1 MQSID
6 QAPVVATANG
16 QRTPKCSAASWQ
28 RSWLPGNASPSKFWR
43 LAGALFC
50 LAAAL
55 FCLAGPLQAA
65 MPAIS
70 FGASSL
76 EYAEQRLEGV
86 RARLGPDGGFQ
97 VSFEGMSGS
106 GEAYFGQGLAVE
118 GALEEVIREDDSLAL
133 RMSVGAFGLRGRLLL
148 WRGTDELRLELETV
162 GQPVTLLAGIAGLPA
177 ETAWLSRGRFDA
189 ALGLVQAADR
199 PPDVSVRFE
208 GTDLS
213 FDSPAGQYAGEA
225 LALTLR
231 GNLDFTDALGFDL
244 RGAFAAGELLVG
256 DFYRDFADAALDF
269 DVRGV
274 WTDHAIELARIR
286 LGDGGALAVEAA
298 ARMGGAAA
306 DDDNDDEAPDWS
318 LEVTTLELSFP
329 EAYRRYLEPVAAA
342 WALDGL
348 ELTGTVSWNGEW
360 QGGTLRSGDLE
371 IGDFSIVD
379 TSRQRF
385 AVTGLES
392 RLRPGD
398 HDFDS
403 RVTWLGLLIG
413 RINFGG
419 GNALLDSEPGAIALL
434 EPLRLDVLGGQ
445 LNLAALKIF
454 LPGGRADGSGEP
466 DIMLRAGIEDLDM
479 AQLTTALDWPA
490 FDGRVSGEIPGVS
503 LDDGVLAVDGEI
515 RFEVFDGLVTVR
527 NLGVERPFGVLPSLA
542 ADVEIFNL
550 DLQPLTS
557 AFSFG
562 QIAGRLDGHVH
573 DLRMLDWKP
582 VAFEAWL
589 GTPPRQERSNDIS
602 RQAVNRLTEIGG
614 GGATAALSGP
624 LMRMFSNFSYRRLGL
639 GCTLRDNVCSLRGL
653 ADDGASVLLLE
664 GAGVPKITIR
674 AFNRNIDWP
683 QMVANLLAI
692 SEGEEIQV
700 GEAPDG

>member
-16 QRTPKCSAASWQ
+16 RRTPKSSAASRQ
-28 RSWLPGNASPSKFWR
+28 KGRLPCNASPSKFWR
-43 LAGALFC
+43 LAAALFC
-50 LAAAL
+50 LAAMAR
-55 FCLAGPLQAA
+55 PLHAA
-65 MPAIS
+65 MPEIS

-86 RARLGPDGGFQ
+86 RARLDPDGGFQ
-97 VSFEGMSGS
+97 VSFEGMSGA

-118 GALEEVIREDDSLAL
+118 GALEEVIREDGSLAL
-133 RMSVGAFGLRGRLLL
+133 RMSVGALGLRGSLLL
-148 WRGTDELRLELETV
+148 WRGMDELRLELETV
-162 GQPVTLLAGIAGLPA
+162 DQPVTLLAGLAGLPA
-177 ETAWLSRGRFDA
+177 ATAWLNRGRFDA

-199 PPDVSVRFE
+199 PPDVSVRFD

-231 GNLDFTDALGFDL
+231 GNLDFSGAPGFDL
-244 RGAFAAGELLVG
+244 HGAFAAGELLVG
-256 DFYRDFADAALDF
+256 DFYRNFSDAALDF
-269 DVRGV
+269 DTRGV
-274 WTDHAIELARIR
+274 WTDRAIELERIR

-298 ARMGGAAA
+298 ARIGGG
-306 DDDNDDEAPDWS
+306 DDEAPDWS
-318 LEVTTLELSFP
+318 LEVTNLELSFP

-348 ELTGTVSWNGEW
+348 ELTGTVSWNGQW
-360 QGGTLRSGDLE
+360 QGGALTSGDLE

-379 TSRQRF
+379 TSRRRF
-385 AVTGLES
+385 AVTGLEA

-398 HDFDS
+398 HEFDS
-403 RVTWLGLLIG
+403 RVAWLGLLIG

-434 EPLRLDVLGGQ
+434 QPLRLDVLGGH
-445 LNLAALKIF
+445 LDLAALKIL
-454 LPGGRADGSGEP
+454 LPGSRADGPAEP
-466 DIMLRAGIEDLDM
+466 DIMLRASIEDLDM
-479 AQLTTALDWPA
+479 AQLTSALDWPA
-490 FDGRVSGEIPGVS
+490 FGGRVSGEIPGVS

-515 RFEVFDGLVTVR
+515 RFEVFDGLVTLG

-542 ADVEIFNL
+542 ADVEIANL

-562 QIAGRLDGHVH
+562 QIAGRLDGYIH

-614 GGATAALSGP
+614 GSATAALSGP
-624 LMRMFSNFSYRRLGL
+624 LMRLFSNFSYRRLGL
-639 GCTLRDNVCSLRGL
+639 GCTLRDNVCTLRGL
-653 ADDGASVLLLE
+653 GDDGASVLLLE

-692 SEGEEIQV
+692 SEGEAIQV
-700 GEAPDG
+700 GEAPDT

>member
-6 QAPVVATANG
+6 QAPVVATAKA
-16 QRTPKCSAASWQ
+16 QRTPKCRAASWQ
-28 RSWLPGNASPSKFWR
+28 RGGLPGNASPAKIWR
-43 LAGALFC
+43 

-55 FCLAGPLQAA
+55 ACLVAPAGPLHAA
-65 MPAIS
+65 MPALTFS
-70 FGASSL
+70 ASSF
-76 EYAEQRLEGV
+76 EYGEQRLENV
-86 RARLGPDGGFQ
+86 RAHLAPEGRFR
-97 VSFEGMSGS
+97 VSFEGMSGP
-106 GEAYFGQGLAVE
+106 GEAYFGQGLDVE
-118 GALEEVIREDDSLAL
+118 GALDEVIREDDSLAV
-133 RMSVGAFGLRGRLLL
+133 RMSVGAFGLRGRVLL
-148 WRGTDELRLELETV
+148 WRGTDELRLEVETV
-162 GQPVTLLAGIAGLPA
+162 NQPVTLLAGLAGLPA
-177 ETAWLSRGRFDA
+177 EMAWFSRGHFDA

-199 PPDVSVRFE
+199 PPDVSVRFD

-213 FDSPAGQYAGEA
+213 FDSPDGQYAGEA
-225 LALTLR
+225 LTLTLR
-231 GNLDFTDALGFDL
+231 GTLDFTAAPGFDL
-244 RGAFAAGELLVG
+244 HGAFAAGELLAV
-256 DFYRDFADAALDF
+256 DFYRNFADAALDF
-269 DVRGV
+269 DVRGG
-274 WTDHAIELARIR
+274 WTDRAIELARIR

-298 ARMGGAAA
+298 ARIGGAGA
-306 DDDNDDEAPDWS
+306 DDEKDVTPDWS
-318 LEVTTLELSFP
+318 LQVTNLELSFP

-348 ELTGTVSWNGEW
+348 EVVGTVSWNGQW
-360 QGGTLRSGDLE
+360 QGGALTSGDLE

-385 AVTGLES
+385 AVTGLEAH
-392 RLRPGD
+392 LRPGD

-413 RINFGG
+413 SINFGG
-419 GNALLDSEPGAIALL
+419 GNALLDSEPGAIALV
-434 EPLRLDVLGGQ
+434 EPLRLEVLGGR
-445 LNLAALKIF
+445 LDLAALKIL
-454 LPGGRADGSGEP
+454 LPGDRADGPAEP
-466 DIMLRAGIEDLDM
+466 DIMLRASIEDLDM
-479 AQLTTALDWPA
+479 AQLTKALDWPA
-490 FDGRVSGEIPGVS
+490 FGGRVSGEIPGVS

-515 RFEVFDGLVTVR
+515 RFEVFDGLVTVG

-542 ADVEIFNL
+542 AEVEISNL

-562 QIAGRLDGHVH
+562 QIAGRLDGFIH

-589 GTPPRQERSNDIS
+589 GTPPQQERSNDIS

-653 ADDGASVLLLE
+653 GDDGAGVLLLE

-692 SEGEEIQV
+692 SEGEAIQV
-700 GEAPDG
+700 GEAPDS

>member
-1 MQSID
+1 
-6 QAPVVATANG
+6 
-16 QRTPKCSAASWQ
+16 
-28 RSWLPGNASPSKFWR
+28 
-43 LAGALFC
+43 
-50 LAAAL
+50 
-55 FCLAGPLQAA
+55 
-65 MPAIS
+65 
-70 FGASSL
+70 
-76 EYAEQRLEGV
+76 
-86 RARLGPDGGFQ
+86 
-97 VSFEGMSGS
+97 MSGP

-118 GALEEVIREDDSLAL
+118 GVLDEVIRADDSLAL
-133 RMSVGAFGLRGRLLL
+133 RMSVGALGLRGRLLL
-148 WRGTDELRLELETV
+148 WRGADELRLELETV
-162 GQPVTLLAGIAGLPA
+162 DQPVTLLAGLAGLPA

-189 ALGLVQAADR
+189 AFSLLQAADR
-199 PPDVSVRFE
+199 PPDVSVRFD

-225 LALTLR
+225 LALTLH
-231 GNLDFTDALGFDL
+231 GKLDFTDVPGFDL
-244 RGAFAAGELLVG
+244 HGAFAAGELLVG
-256 DFYRDFADAALDF
+256 DFYRNFADAALNF
-269 DVRGV
+269 DVRGA

-298 ARMGGAAA
+298 ARIGGAVN
-306 DDDNDDEAPDWS
+306 DDNDDIDHAGPDWS
-318 LEVTTLELSFP
+318 LEVTNLELSFP

-360 QGGTLRSGDLE
+360 QGGALTSGDLE

-379 TSRQRF
+379 TSRERF
-385 AVTGLES
+385 AVTGLEA

-398 HDFDS
+398 HEFDS
-403 RVTWLGLLIG
+403 RVAWRGLLIG
-413 RINFGG
+413 RINFGA
-419 GNALLDSEPGAIALL
+419 GNALLDSEPGAIALR
-434 EPLRLDVLGGQ
+434 EPLRLEVLGGR
-445 LNLAALKIF
+445 LDLAALKIL
-454 LPGGRADGSGEP
+454 LPGRRANGPGEP
-466 DIMLRAGIEDLDM
+466 DIMLRASIEDLDM
-479 AQLTTALDWPA
+479 EQLTTALDWPA
-490 FDGRVSGEIPGVS
+490 FGGRVSGEIPGVS

-515 RFEVFDGLVTVR
+515 RFEVFDGLVTVG
-527 NLGVERPFGVLPSLA
+527 NLSVERPFGVLLSLA
-542 ADVEIFNL
+542 ADVEIANL

-562 QIAGRLDGHVH
+562 QIAGRLDGYIR

-582 VAFEAWL
+582 VAFDAWL
-589 GTPPRQERSNDIS
+589 GTPARQESSKDIS

-639 GCTLRDNVCSLRGL
+639 GCTLRDNICTLRGL
-653 ADDGASVLLLE
+653 GDDGAGVLLLQ

-692 SEGEEIQV
+692 SEGEAIQV
-700 GEAPDG
+700 GEGPDT

>member
-6 QAPVVATANG
+6 QAPVVATANA
-16 QRTPKCSAASWQ
+16 QQTPKYIANSWQSGGLPGKASW
-28 RSWLPGNASPSKFWR
+28 AKFWR
-43 LAGALFC
+43 LA
-50 LAAAL
+50 AAL
-55 FCLAGPLQAA
+55 ACLVAPPGPLHAA
-65 MPAIS
+65 MPALTFS
-70 FGASSL
+70 ASSF
-76 EYAEQRLEGV
+76 EYGEQRLEDV
-86 RARLGPDGGFQ
+86 RAHLAPEGGFNI
-97 VSFEGMSGS
+97 SFGRMSGP
-106 GEAYFGQGLAVE
+106 GETYFGQGLALE
-118 GALEEVIREDDSLAL
+118 GALDEVIREDDSLAV
-133 RMSVGAFGLRGRLLL
+133 RMSVGALGLRGRVLL

-162 GQPVTLLAGIAGLPA
+162 NQPVTLLAGLAGLPA
-177 ETAWLSRGRFDA
+177 ETAWFSRGQFDA

-199 PPDVSVRFE
+199 PPDISVRFD

-213 FDSPAGQYAGEA
+213 FDSPDGQYAGEA
-225 LALTLR
+225 LTLNLR
-231 GNLDFTDALGFDL
+231 GTLDFTAAPGFDL
-244 RGAFAAGELLVG
+244 HGAFAAGELLAV
-256 DFYRDFADAALDF
+256 DFYRNFADAALDF

-274 WTDHAIELARIR
+274 WTDRAIELALIR

-298 ARMGGAAA
+298 ARIGNGA
-306 DDDNDDEAPDWS
+306 DDKEEAPDWS
-318 LEVTTLELSFP
+318 LQVTNLELSFP

-348 ELTGTVSWNGEW
+348 EVVGTVSWNGQW
-360 QGGTLRSGDLE
+360 QGGALTSGDLE

-385 AVTGLES
+385 AVTGLEAH
-392 RLRPGD
+392 LRPGD

-413 RINFGG
+413 SINFGG
-419 GNALLDSEPGAIALL
+419 GNALLDSEPGAIALV
-434 EPLRLDVLGGQ
+434 EPLRLDVLGGH
-445 LNLAALKIF
+445 LDLAELKIL
-454 LPGGRADGSGEP
+454 LPGDRADGAAEP
-466 DIMLRAGIEDLDM
+466 DIMLRANIEDLDM
-479 AQLTTALDWPA
+479 AQLTKALDWPA
-490 FDGRVSGEIPGVS
+490 FGGRVSGEIPGVS

-515 RFEVFDGLVTVR
+515 RFEVFDGLVTVG

-542 ADVEIFNL
+542 AEVEISNL

-562 QIAGRLDGHVH
+562 QIAGRLDGFIH

-589 GTPPRQERSNDIS
+589 GTPPQQERSNDIS

-653 ADDGASVLLLE
+653 GDNGAGVLLLE

-674 AFNRNIDWP
+674 AFNRDIDWP

-692 SEGEEIQV
+692 SEGEAIQV
-700 GEAPDG
+700 GEAPDS

>member
-6 QAPVVATANG
+6 QTPVVATANG
-16 QRTPKCSAASWQ
+16 QRTPQSSAASRQ
-28 RSWLPGNASPSKFWR
+28 SGGLPGNGSRPKFWH
-43 LAGALFC
+43 

-55 FCLAGPLQAA
+55 FCLAGPLHAA

-86 RARLGPDGGFQ
+86 RASLEPGGGFQ
-97 VSFEGMSGS
+97 VSFERMSGA
-106 GEAYFGQGLAVE
+106 GEAYLGQGLVVE
-118 GALEEVIREDDSLAL
+118 GALDEVIREDDVLAL
-133 RMSVGAFGLRGRLLL
+133 RMSVGALGLRGRLLL
-148 WRGTDELRLELETV
+148 WWGTDELRLELEAV
-162 GQPVTLLAGIAGLPA
+162 DQPVTLLAGLPGLPA
-177 ETAWLSRGRFDA
+177 GADWLSRGRFDA
-189 ALGLVQAADR
+189 ALGLARAAGR
-199 PPDVSVRFE
+199 PPDVSVRFD
-208 GTDLS
+208 GRDLS
-213 FDSPAGQYAGEA
+213 FDSTAGQYAGEA
-225 LALTLR
+225 LAMTLH
-231 GNLDFTDALGFDL
+231 GKLDFTDVPGFDL
-244 RGAFAAGELLVG
+244 HGAFAAGELLVG
-256 DFYRDFADAALDF
+256 DFYRNFADAALDF
-269 DVRGV
+269 DLQGA
-274 WTDHAIELARIR
+274 WTDHAIELVRIR
-286 LGDGGALAVEAA
+286 LGDDGALAVEAA
-298 ARMGGAAA
+298 ARIGGA
-306 DDDNDDEAPDWS
+306 DNDENDEAPDWS
-318 LEVTTLELSFP
+318 LEVTSLELSFP

-348 ELTGTVSWNGEW
+348 ELTGTVSWSGEW
-360 QGGTLRSGDLE
+360 QGGSLTSGDLE

-379 TSRQRF
+379 TRRERF
-385 AVTGLES
+385 AVTGLEA

-398 HDFDS
+398 HEFDS
-403 RVTWLGLLIG
+403 RVAWRGLLVG
-413 RINFGG
+413 RINFGA

-434 EPLRLDVLGGQ
+434 EPLRLEVLGGR
-445 LNLAALKIF
+445 LDLAALKIL
-454 LPGGRADGSGEP
+454 LPGGRARGPAEP
-466 DIMLRAGIEDLDM
+466 DIMLRASIEDLDM

-490 FDGRVSGEIPGVS
+490 FGGRVSGEIPGVS

-515 RFEVFDGLVTVR
+515 RFEVFDGLVTVG

-542 ADVEIFNL
+542 ADVEIANL

-562 QIAGRLDGHVH
+562 QIAGRLDGYIH

-582 VAFEAWL
+582 VAFDAWL
-589 GTPPRQERSNDIS
+589 GTPARQESSKDIS

-614 GGATAALSGP
+614 GSATAALSGP

-653 ADDGASVLLLE
+653 GDDGVGVLLLE

-692 SEGEEIQV
+692 SEGEAIQV
-700 GEAPDG
+700 GEAPDA